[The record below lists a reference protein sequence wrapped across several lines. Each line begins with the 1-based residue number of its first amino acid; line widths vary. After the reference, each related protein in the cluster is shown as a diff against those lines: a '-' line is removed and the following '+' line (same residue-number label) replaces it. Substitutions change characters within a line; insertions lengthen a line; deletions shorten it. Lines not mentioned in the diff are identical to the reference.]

1 MKLLDFRG
9 LKLLYVLS
17 SNICIGLLKCMRLAD
32 DQTHYVQDG
41 NIP

>member
-17 SNICIGLLKCMRLAD
+17 SNCIGLLKCMRLAD
-32 DQTHYVQDG
+32 DQTRYVQDG